1 MKSFTPIDLER
12 RSFTGLRCVYILLT
26 LLVAGGSLYVL
37 IALSHN
43 LWLAAFLLLAN
54 GLMIYGALMPRT
66 APSATSTRRCRASAR
81 FSADAH
87 GAYGDGVMLLAPS
100 RR

>member
-12 RSFTGLRCVYILLT
+12 RSFTGVRCVYILLT

-43 LWLAAFLLLAN
+43 LWLAGFLLLVN
-54 GLMIYGALMPRT
+54 GLMIYAALI
-66 APSATSTRRCRASAR
+66 AKDSTQRNIHETLQGLGQI
-81 FSADAH
+81 F
-87 GAYGDGVMLLAPS
+87 G
-100 RR
+100 

>member
-26 LLVAGGSLYVL
+26 LLVAGGSLHVL

-43 LWLAAFLLLAN
+43 LWLAGFLLLAN
-54 GLMIYGALMPRT
+54 GLMIYVALI
-66 APSATSTRRCRASAR
+66 AKDSTQRNIHETLQGLGQI
-81 FSADAH
+81 F
-87 GAYGDGVMLLAPS
+87 G
-100 RR
+100 